1 MKALV
6 IYDATGRIWSII
18 YGEEEAPQGL
28 LSMFVDI
35 PDGAALSRI
44 DVTDPENPKA
54 VFDYLP
60 ESDIGRLQKDMTQ
73 AKADIVRIDEK
84 LTKSTCM
91 TDGAS
96 SAMVMMAMAFT
107 DEQALLVADLYPLWS
122 DLDDGTTL
130 TKQEEV
136 VTGTEITKVRY
147 GGKLYKVITTHKK
160 QADWF
165 PRQETASLFT
175 VIDEEH
181 AGTKEDPIP
190 YSVNMIVYNGKYYMY
205 NETLYLCTRDSEI
218 ALQHTPDQLIGQYF
232 TTA

>member
-1 MKALV
+1 MRALV
-6 IYDATGRIWSII
+6 IYDSTGKIWSIV
-18 YGEEEAPQGL
+18 YGEEELPPGVLA
-28 LSMFVDI
+28 MFVDI
-35 PDGAALSRI
+35 PDGANLVSI
-44 DVTDPENPKA
+44 NVSNPSDPQP
-54 VFDYLP
+54 VFGDYDDT
-60 ESDIGRLQKDMTQ
+60 DIGNLKKEMAQ

-84 LTKSTCM
+84 LTSSPCM
-91 TDGAS
+91 TDS
-96 SAMVMMAMAFT
+96 SVSAMVMMAMAFT
-107 DEQALLVADLYPLWS
+107 DEQALAVAELYPLWS

-165 PRQETASLFT
+165 PGQETASLFT